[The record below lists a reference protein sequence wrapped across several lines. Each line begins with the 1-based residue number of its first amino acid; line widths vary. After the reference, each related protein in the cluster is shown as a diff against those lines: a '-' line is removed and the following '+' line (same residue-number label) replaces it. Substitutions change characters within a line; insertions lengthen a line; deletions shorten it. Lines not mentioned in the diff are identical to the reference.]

1 MDFLAITIQI
11 DSSTYVTTDN
21 SIEMGDN
28 VTPMAQ
34 ALQFLHEN
42 PLEKPITAARIYNVN
57 PNTLNTKLRRAKAG
71 SSKPH
76 GGHNKVLSEA
86 QIQSIYQY
94 VEDSYMRVTE
104 RQNRWF
110 LWL

>member
-42 PLEKPITAARIYNVN
+42 PLEKPITAA
-57 PNTLNTKLRRAKAG
+57 
-71 SSKPH
+71 
-76 GGHNKVLSEA
+76 
-86 QIQSIYQY
+86 
-94 VEDSYMRVTE
+94 
-104 RQNRWF
+104 
-110 LWL
+110 